1 MDNFV
6 SSWVVY
12 SKLIGLFCSYFFV
25 TSKELST
32 AIVREVR
39 LVCEPPDSS
48 VADNNNFSL
57 NIGEVKVCIVQY
69 M

>member
-6 SSWVVY
+6 SLRVVY
-12 SKLIGLFCSYFFV
+12 SKLIDLFCSYFFV

-39 LVCEPPDSS
+39 LVCEPPANS
-48 VADNNNFSL
+48 VADNNFSL
-57 NIGEVKVCIVQY
+57 NIGEVKVCFVQY